1 VRYILYKY
9 AKFGANEICFIYL
22 SKRMKKKVHIIMS
35 FILLAVVLF
44 TALPKVYI
52 HKLMGHNHVQEQ
64 SIGDGSEYTFTNDNT
79 TQNCDLEKF
88 ETPVY
93 FTVFK
98 IILNCS
104 PLKQSGERISFSF
117 YQEALPNFIKTLSF
131 LRGPPAV

>member
-1 VRYILYKY
+1 
-9 AKFGANEICFIYL
+9 
-22 SKRMKKKVHIIMS
+22 MKKKVHIIMS
-35 FILLAVVLF
+35 FVLLAVVLF

-52 HKLMGHNHVQEQ
+52 HKLMGHNHMLEQ
-64 SIGDGSEYTFTNDNT
+64 SIGDGSEDTFTNDNT

-98 IILNCS
+98 IILKCS
-104 PLKQSGERISFSF
+104 PFKQSGDHISFS
-117 YQEALPNFIKTLSF
+117 YKEQAPTKRVVALSL

>member
-1 VRYILYKY
+1 
-9 AKFGANEICFIYL
+9 
-22 SKRMKKKVHIIMS
+22 MKKKLHIFMS

-52 HKLMGHNHVQEQ
+52 HKLMGHNHTQEH
-64 SIGDGSEYTFTNDNT
+64 SIGDGFTDTVTSDNT

-98 IILNCS
+98 FVLDCS
-104 PLKQSGERISFSF
+104 PIKQKGEQLLFSI
-117 YQEALPNFIKTLSF
+117 YKEHIPSLTIALSY
-131 LRGPPAV
+131 LRGPPSV